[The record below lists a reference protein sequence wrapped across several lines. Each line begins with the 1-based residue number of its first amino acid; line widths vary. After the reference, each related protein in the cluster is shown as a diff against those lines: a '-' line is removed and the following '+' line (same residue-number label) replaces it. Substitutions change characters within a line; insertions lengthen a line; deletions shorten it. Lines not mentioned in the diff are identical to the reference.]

1 MQKLSH
7 KKLDVCQRSI
17 EFLAVALQLLESVP
31 KGNAMIIDQLKRA
44 STSVPLNIAEAAG
57 YPSEAK
63 RAHHYQVAR
72 GSALECGAAL
82 NVGQIL
88 KVGNLSLIPKGKELL
103 VSVVSMLSKMCRR
116 SRFFTG

>member
-7 KKLDVCQRSI
+7 EKLDVCQRSI

-116 SRFFTG
+116 